1 MYSLEEA
8 MKRNAGR
15 LGGLVITGVVAL
27 MIMTMSAFAA
37 TLPAYESIGEVNGLL
52 RPIQVSADADGNI
65 YVGAKVSKHV
75 TKYTSSGAPLY
86 TIALPS
92 AATAVKIG
100 SNGLLYIGIQDKIL
114 VYNGTQLVDTITGV
128 VKPVAIDVASNGD
141 LYILDPGAVQIKILK
156 KSGEII
162 TIGGYET
169 LCEDMR
175 DLTLDEANGE
185 FYLLDR
191 NGNYTDANGTVL
203 KVWRVKAY
211 DLNGNALAGRE
222 FSHYGY
228 GVDGSLVSASN
239 MAIDEQRRI
248 YVADNAQNIIGVF
261 DHTGAYIGTLY
272 DLSHPYNAPT
282 TLDYKNNRLYFV
294 SFNANNL
301 RIIGLEGYANMTVNP
316 AMVALTMQNG
326 TVYGSRSLTLS
337 NTGNGPMQW
346 NIKSAPAWLS
356 MAATSGSIA
365 ANTDAANEVTIDV
378 AALGGA
384 SASGAAVLGY
394 NGGEGRLTVEVN
406 TVASP
411 ALVVSADTLDFVVE
425 KGSSGSGSTTISISN
440 DLSNQLQW
448 TAASDAAW
456 LNIAPAA
463 GPSNI
468 ATAAAVTVNATGL
481 AVGVY
486 TGALTVSAPG
496 TDGPLQINVTMTV
509 TAATVPPSESAL
521 NSIVAT
527 LNGASDATEV
537 RIFDGQG
544 VLQRSFTAAYPLF
557 KGGLDTAIADVNGD
571 GKNDI
576 ISGLQYGSSLLK
588 VHSAGG
594 ALIAETAPLFN
605 GNAGV
610 KVAAADFDGDGKA
623 EIVAMRNK
631 GAAGVRILGLNGS
644 AIEETG
650 VSFNAS
656 NNVTDTNLQVAAGVV
671 GGETVVVTVMDNLAK
686 GTVKIWS
693 VDISGGS
700 GAWSQGLK
708 SSVDFNSGA
717 GNNIVGL
724 KISDIDADGDNE
736 ILVALKQ
743 GGIVVIHS
751 DGSIAGIDMAE
762 HGLNDLELS
771 DLNNDGNSRI
781 VTGLHK
787 GYVGISDI
795 TGLEIGRFRAFNAKI
810 ANVRVSAGELLI
822 EKTSLGGVQ

>member
-1 MYSLEEA
+1 

-15 LGGLVITGVVAL
+15 LGGIVIAGVIAL

-37 TLPAYESIGEVNGLL
+37 TLPAYENVGEVNGLA
-52 RPIQVSADADGNI
+52 RPIQVSADADGYV
-65 YVGAKVSKHV
+65 YVGEKVSRHV
-75 TKYTSSGAPLY
+75 TKYTAGGSPLY

-100 SNGLLYIGIQDKIL
+100 SNGLLYIGIPDKIL

-141 LYILDPGAVQIKILK
+141 LYILDPGAVQVKILK
-156 KSGEII
+156 KSGEVI

-169 LCEDMR
+169 MCEDMR

-191 NGNYTDANGTVL
+191 NGNYTDSNGSVL

-239 MAIDEQRRI
+239 IAIDEQRRI
-248 YVADNAQNIIGVF
+248 YVADNAQNIIGVY
-261 DHTGAYIGTLY
+261 DHTGGYIGTLY
-272 DLSHPYNAPT
+272 DPSHPYNAPT

-294 SFNANNL
+294 SYIANNL
-301 RIIGLEGYANMTVNP
+301 RIVGLEGYANLTVNP
-316 AMVALTMQNG
+316 AKVLLNMQNG
-326 TVYGSRSLTLS
+326 VVYGSRSLTLS
-337 NTGNGPMQW
+337 NTGSGAIQW
-346 NIKSAPAWLS
+346 NIKTAPAWLS

-365 ANTDAANEVTIDV
+365 AKTDAANEVTIDT

-384 SASGAAVLGY
+384 SASGVAVLGY
-394 NGGEGRLTVEVN
+394 NGGESSLTVEMN
-406 TVASP
+406 AVAPP
-411 ALVVSADTLDFVVE
+411 ALSVSADTFEFVVE
-425 KGSSGSGSTTISISN
+425 KGSSDSGSTTVTIAN
-440 DLSNQLQW
+440 DFSASLQW
-448 TAASDAAW
+448 AAVSHTAW
-456 LNIAPAA
+456 LKISPET
-463 GPSNI
+463 GSSSI
-468 ATAAAVTVNATGL
+468 ATIAAVTVNATGL
-481 AVGVY
+481 AVGSY
-486 TGALTVSAPG
+486 TGSLTVSAPG
-496 TDGPLQINVTMTV
+496 VAGVVQVNVTMTV

-521 NSIVAT
+521 NSIVTT

-544 VLQRSFTAAYPLF
+544 VLQRSFTAAYPQF

-576 ISGLQYGSSLLK
+576 ITGLQFGSALLK

-594 ALIAETAPLFN
+594 ALIAETAPLFI

-610 KVAAADFDGDGKA
+610 KVAAADFDGDGKS
-623 EIVAMRNK
+623 EIVVMRNK
-631 GAAGVRILGLNGS
+631 GAAGVKILGLNGS

-656 NNVTDTNLQVAAGVV
+656 VAMTGADLQVAAGAFD
-671 GGETVVVTVMDNLAK
+671 GETVVVTVMDNLVK

-693 VDISGGS
+693 VDTGGGPGS
-700 GAWSQGLK
+700 WSQSLK
-708 SSVDFNSGA
+708 SSIDFNSGA

-724 KISDIDADGDNE
+724 KIADIDADGDNE
-736 ILVALKQ
+736 IMVALKQ
-743 GGIVVIHS
+743 GNIVVIRS

-762 HGLNDLELS
+762 HGLNDLDLS

-781 VTGLHK
+781 VTGLQK
-787 GYVGISDI
+787 GYVGISDM